1 MNQKLSNWASIAE
14 IVSAVAIVAS
24 LLFVGFQ
31 IRQSNRTLEVD
42 AYQARMQDIS
52 DAQTQLALDPEFS
65 EIYLKYQNSGVSS
78 LTESEFFR
86 MHRWHIGQIRRLQGQ
101 YYRYQQGFLERA
113 SVDETIQ
120 DMAQGAYWI
129 WTDFGLLD
137 DIEIPELRA
146 EIEAYISA
154 NGSR

>member
-1 MNQKLSNWASIAE
+1 MKVTLSAWGSIAE

-31 IRQSNRTLEVD
+31 IRQNNRTLEVD

-52 DAQTQLALDPEFS
+52 DAQTQLAFDPEFS
-65 EIYLKYQNSGVSS
+65 EIYLKYRNGGVSS

-86 MHRWHIGQIRRLQGQ
+86 MRRWYLGQIRRVQGQ

-113 SVDETIQ
+113 SVDLMIE
-120 DMAQGAYWI
+120 DMAQEEYPI

-146 EIEAYISA
+146 EIEAFISA
-154 NGSR
+154 SRSR